1 MRPESLFKAVR
12 LIESG
17 QTVLVVHRS
26 LIRKLAA
33 QRRSLPKLPVP
44 PGVFIPPSPLLSVLP
59 VNFHKK
65 ITSGSVFRSE
75 QINK

>member
-1 MRPESLFKAVR
+1 MRLESLFKAVR

-33 QRRSLPKLPVP
+33 QRRSLPKLPIP
-44 PGVFIPPSPLLSVLP
+44 PGVFLPPFSLSL
-59 VNFHKK
+59 
-65 ITSGSVFRSE
+65 S
-75 QINK
+75 